1 MSLFEVVNSG
11 EYWDVVA
18 VNPNNPTDTVLAN
31 RCENRAYAEML
42 AADLNRLTEI
52 EPTTAP
58 NQPRIE
64 VEVMRPRAI
73 RLED

>member
-1 MSLFEVVNSG
+1 MSLFEIINSG

-42 AADLNRLTEI
+42 AAGLDRLAEI
-52 EPTTAP
+52 EPMTAP
-58 NQPRIE
+58 NQHRID
-64 VEVMRPRAI
+64 VEVTRPRAV